1 MRPLLEYCIQVCGHQ
16 HKVVELFEWVQ
27 RRALKMHRGLEH
39 LYYKEKQRRL
49 GLISMENRRLLGDL
63 IAGF

>member
-27 RRALKMHRGLEH
+27 RRALKMHRGLDH
-39 LYYKEKQRRL
+39 LYYKKSR
-49 GLISMENRRLLGDL
+49 GGW
-63 IAGF
+63 A